1 MTAESNQPK
10 VPAAH
15 RLDDP
20 ARLAQCARIRTM
32 IRQVFQDPARQE
44 DWYAKRYHHWTFDP
58 PVELREVEALE
69 EKMGVSLPDEFVYFL
84 TQVSGGG
91 AGPGT
96 RFVVEYCE
104 ESVAG
109 VSELLGKIL
118 NRDDWMELYGEV
130 GHSYED
136 EPGVVSLTGMD
147 NCFDAFLIVTGPNR
161 GRVVYLDYNC
171 CNAPMWPKGSPDFL
185 AWYENFFSELLAGY
199 DISPTWK
206 FMWQEPGDEQALMR
220 AFRNTED
227 RQYQE
232 EVLYSFRKFR
242 ELSEDA
248 RRFLES
254 VQDPELRECARKAL
268 QKFS

>member
-1 MTAESNQPK
+1 M
-10 VPAAH
+10 
-15 RLDDP
+15 
-20 ARLAQCARIRTM
+20 
-32 IRQVFQDPARQE
+32 
-44 DWYAKRYHHWTFDP
+44 
-58 PVELREVEALE
+58 ELREVEALE

-96 RFVVEYCE
+96 RFVVEYSE
-104 ESVAG
+104 EVAG
-109 VSELLGKIL
+109 ISEKLSKVMNG
-118 NRDDWMELYGEV
+118 DDWMKLYGKKR
-130 GHSYED
+130 HSYEH

-220 AFRNTED
+220 AFQNTED
-227 RQYQE
+227 RQYQK
-232 EVLYSFRKFR
+232 EVLNSFRKFR
-242 ELSEDA
+242 ELSEA
-248 RRFLES
+248 ASHFLES
-254 VQDPELRECARKAL
+254 VQESELRECAQKAL
-268 QKFS
+268 QKFPSDICLF